1 MRGAYARATY
11 SRSFLLIASIV
22 RLICPLTR
30 VTAVTSCV
38 WALMIAFGLP
48 LANAL
53 LALSISLP

>member
-1 MRGAYARATY
+1 MRAAYARGAY